1 MRLRCARF
9 GSTTQSLPANL
20 TSAAEHH
27 PTPQHTSHYVAI
39 MPSNQPLDE
48 AKILKRFLIQP
59 SSLPTLLSYKAFL
72 NQLPSNIRN
81 DASHERTLRKLYH
94 DLQSQRNLD
103 IASVRNNIAQECSNA
118 GTIKARLHKA
128 IAREM
133 DGEIDEDEAMII
145 DMSRKSSSRQ
155 ESRRSGSLELEM
167 SRKRKRSM
175 ANAEDNDEDEAVED
189 DESNENKRV
198 TRSASRRASS
208 AAQSER
214 SDDEEAASEHES
226 ESDDDEN
233 SENDVN
239 DENQEEEEEIPES
252 PTSSPPQSY
261 RSTPEPER
269 RDPTALDSILDN
281 AFHGPRGL
289 ALPTSFTSNRPQST
303 FHSRSSLLNA
313 MESAIV
319 SLEAEIREL
328 DREAV
333 GIMEGMKETVGGLSD
348 LRYGKLANDGLPWD
362 IEEGLRGLIDVA
374 SGGR

>member
-1 MRLRCARF
+1 
-9 GSTTQSLPANL
+9 
-20 TSAAEHH
+20 
-27 PTPQHTSHYVAI
+27 

-48 AKILKRFLIQP
+48 ATILKRFLIQP

-145 DMSRKSSSRQ
+145 DMSRKPSSRK
-155 ESRRSGSLELEM
+155 ESQRSGSPELEM
-167 SRKRKRSM
+167 GRKRKRSI
-175 ANAEDNDEDEAVED
+175 ANTEDTDQDEASEENEV
-189 DESNENKRV
+189 NENKRI

-214 SDDEEAASEHES
+214 SGDEEAASEHDSESES
-226 ESDDDEN
+226 ESDDEDDE
-233 SENDVN
+233 D
-239 DENQEEEEEIPES
+239 QQKEEEEIPES

-261 RSTPEPER
+261 RSTPEPEH

-281 AFHGPRGL
+281 TFHGPRGL
-289 ALPTSFTSNRPQST
+289 ALPTSYTSNRPQST

-313 MESAIV
+313 MKSAIV

-328 DREAV
+328 DKEAA
-333 GIMEGMKETVGGLSD
+333 GIMESMKETVGGLSD
-348 LRYGKLANDGLPWD
+348 LRYGKLANDGLPRD
-362 IEEGLRGLIDVA
+362 LEEGLRGLVDVA